1 MINRPYKLNSR
12 KKNMEEEFL
21 GAKEAAEYLG
31 VCTVTLKR
39 WERAGHINPR
49 RNTINNYRRYSKREL
64 DLLKAQNY
72 LGKKEKKHG
81 SIKELSQR
89 S

>member
-1 MINRPYKLNSR
+1 
-12 KKNMEEEFL
+12 MEDEFL
-21 GAKEAAEYLG
+21 GVKEAAEYLG

-39 WERAGHINPR
+39 WERDGHLKPK

-64 DLLKAQNY
+64 DILKNENF
-72 LGKKEKKHG
+72 LCKKDKSNG
-81 SIKELSQR
+81 SIKELSER